1 MKNFIIPLLVLS
13 LISIACCKK
22 LPPGFK
28 VELNDT
34 AGNNVLA
41 NAETTDSTWKWLAG
55 QDDIPYP
62 ISILNSDNGGHLS
75 LRSLT
80 SGKDYYIMVDSSD
93 IDTVNFIYEVKGFNC
108 NVDTKVEHFFYNGVK
123 FEGGKKGATLRAIK
137 Y

>member
-1 MKNFIIPLLVLS
+1 MKKIMIPIMGLSFMFIG
-13 LISIACCKK
+13 CCKK

-28 VELNDT
+28 VELTDK

-41 NAETTDSTWKWLAG
+41 NAEATDSTWKWLDG
-55 QDDIPYP
+55 QDDTPYP
-62 ISILNSDNGGHLS
+62 INILNSDNGGHLS

-108 NVDTKVEHFFYNGVK
+108 NVDTKVEHFFYNGVQ
-123 FEGGKKGATLRAIK
+123 FEGGKKGATLQAIK
-137 Y
+137 